1 MPVEQTLARAEH
13 LLATGDPHG
22 ARVRLRSLVEHA
34 PRRLDVRERLSEV
47 YRRLGEPQEAGRWGY
62 LSERTTPEEL
72 RAFERAHR
80 GDARRML
87 RALRWD
93 GAEDGAGSAF
103 AEERLRDLR
112 ARAEELAGE
121 PWAWRRPR
129 TELEPAPWWS
139 NVLALAVVGVVLT
152 FLVVG
157 AVTVV
162 RWLVGLVL

>member
-1 MPVEQTLARAEH
+1 MPIEQTLARAEH

-47 YRRLGEPQEAGRWGY
+47 HRTLGEPQEAGRWGY
-62 LSERTTPEEL
+62 LSERTTPEEI

-80 GDARRML
+80 GDARHMA
-87 RALRWD
+87 RALRWE
-93 GAEDGAGSAF
+93 GAEDGTGSAF
-103 AEERLRDLR
+103 AEQRLRELR

-129 TELEPAPWWS
+129 PDPQPVPWWGD
-139 NVLALAVVGVVLT
+139 LLAVAVLGVLLT

-157 AVTVV
+157 AITVV

>member
-1 MPVEQTLARAEH
+1 MPIERTLARAQR

-47 YRRLGEPQEAGRWGY
+47 DRVLGEPQEAGRWGY

-80 GDARRML
+80 GDARRMV

-103 AEERLRDLR
+103 AEQRLRELR

-121 PWAWRRPR
+121 PWSWRRPAP
-129 TELEPAPWWS
+129 EPEPGPWWAA
-139 NVLALAVVGVVLT
+139 VLPLAGLGVLLT

-157 AVTVV
+157 AITVV

>member
-1 MPVEQTLARAEH
+1 MPIEQTLARAEH

-47 YRRLGEPQEAGRWGY
+47 YRTLGEPQEAGRWGY
-62 LSERTTPEEL
+62 LSERTTPDEL
-72 RAFERAHR
+72 RAFERMHR
-80 GDARRML
+80 GDARRMV
-87 RALRWD
+87 RALRWE

-103 AEERLRDLR
+103 AEEQLRALR

-121 PWAWRRPR
+121 PWDWRRHPP
-129 TELEPAPWWS
+129 EPEPDPWWAD
-139 NVLALAVVGVVLT
+139 VLGWTVVGVVLT

-157 AVTVV
+157 AITVV
-162 RWLVGLVL
+162 RWLLGLVL